1 MCNKCLPEHN
11 TSTECGKQYMDPI
24 PVSPSLT
31 LPMSVIKHDHLKTNL
46 DRKAVV
52 LCLLSILVG
61 ILAGLIAKVFT
72 ALIGLIT
79 NLTYYGKFSARFSSP
94 AGNHLGYFAII
105 VPIVGGLVVGVMA
118 RYGSAGIRGH
128 GIPEAMEQILSNESR
143 IPPRLII
150 LKPLSA
156 AVSIGTGGPFG
167 AEGPIISTGG
177 ALGSFVGQILH
188 TTASERKTL
197 LAAGA
202 AAGMAATFGAPVS
215 AVFLAIELL
224 LFELK
229 PASLSA
235 VVLACASAEV
245 VRMVLTSSAPMFPM
259 GHVAPA
265 NLTALM
271 VYSCVGV
278 AAGLLSVLITKLVYA
293 IEDGFDKLPIH
304 WAWWPALG
312 GLAVGITGLISPNT
326 LGVGY
331 YNIDALVSGKLIGI
345 GALLLCMFKLISW
358 SVALGSGTSGGT
370 LAPLFTIGGGVGSVL
385 GLTAA
390 NLFPHAGV
398 DVRVAALVGMA
409 SMFAGA
415 SRAVLTSILFAF
427 EVTHQQQCLLPL
439 LIGCML
445 AYIVSSLFM
454 RETIMTEKIARRGV
468 TVPTQYS
475 ADYFD
480 HMKVS
485 DVVNK
490 SLVVLQAEMSIS
502 EAKMWIKEQPAQMLH
517 HQYPVKKKGEL
528 LGIVSLKDIFC
539 APLDGVHI
547 GEIAQNNRSAI
558 TENAP
563 LSQAADAM
571 VELNA
576 GCIPV
581 VSADNPNELIGIIT
595 RADLLLAHER
605 KMHENQKVMRHIHLK
620 MR

>member
-358 SVALGSGTSGGT
+358 SVALGSGTS
-370 LAPLFTIGGGVGSVL
+370 
-385 GLTAA
+385 
-390 NLFPHAGV
+390 
-398 DVRVAALVGMA
+398 LV
-409 SMFAGA
+409 
-415 SRAVLTSILFAF
+415 
-427 EVTHQQQCLLPL
+427 EV
-439 LIGCML
+439 
-445 AYIVSSLFM
+445 
-454 RETIMTEKIARRGV
+454 
-468 TVPTQYS
+468 
-475 ADYFD
+475 
-480 HMKVS
+480 
-485 DVVNK
+485 
-490 SLVVLQAEMSIS
+490 
-502 EAKMWIKEQPAQMLH
+502 
-517 HQYPVKKKGEL
+517 
-528 LGIVSLKDIFC
+528 
-539 APLDGVHI
+539 
-547 GEIAQNNRSAI
+547 
-558 TENAP
+558 
-563 LSQAADAM
+563 
-571 VELNA
+571 
-576 GCIPV
+576 
-581 VSADNPNELIGIIT
+581 
-595 RADLLLAHER
+595 
-605 KMHENQKVMRHIHLK
+605 
-620 MR
+620 